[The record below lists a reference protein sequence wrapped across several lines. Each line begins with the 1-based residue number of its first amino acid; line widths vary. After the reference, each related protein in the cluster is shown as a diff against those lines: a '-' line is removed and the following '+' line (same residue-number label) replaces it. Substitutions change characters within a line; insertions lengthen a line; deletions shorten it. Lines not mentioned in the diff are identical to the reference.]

1 MYQEAGACCI
11 YILIRS
17 ARFTIVERGL
27 KSKSRASSAQEQ
39 GYKYRQHSLICGA
52 KTDKQH
58 LLVSYSTIT
67 TVVGLVTFL
76 W

>member
-1 MYQEAGACCI
+1 MYKICATFRCNNLRPAYNKRYTQKCNPKEE
-11 YILIRS
+11 L
-17 ARFTIVERGL
+17 RFTLIIVGPTFTHL
-27 KSKSRASSAQEQ
+27 WGKKA
-39 GYKYRQHSLICGA
+39 Y

-58 LLVSYSTIT
+58 LLVSYSTST